1 MTDNL
6 NSSMLA
12 SKPPWE
18 RQDEDTNYSW
28 AAFQIYRDMPPIG
41 DKKKRRSYGN
51 LARLIGHKSETTI
64 QGWAR
69 DGHWRKRVLAYDEFM
84 GSGKVAV
91 KAMVLE
97 EYKQKITEE
106 LTDQV
111 RVIKDTANTVLA
123 EVQRRV
129 ATGLT
134 EMSAKELQDVIR
146 VLKGSTEVVRVAD
159 DLARRSAGMSTA
171 YKSEHTEEVAPEQT
185 EYMVSYDKP
194 RIAVTEEDDDE
205 TYLLG
210 SGEYDEDE

>member
-6 NSSMLA
+6 NSSMTE
-12 SKPPWE
+12 SKAPWE
-18 RQDEDTNYSW
+18 RQEVDTNYSW

-51 LARLIGHKSETTI
+51 LARQIGHKSETTI

-69 DGHWRKRVLAYDEFM
+69 DGQWRKRVLAYDEFM

-91 KAMVLE
+91 KALVLE
-97 EYKQKITEE
+97 DYKQKLTEE

-134 EMSAKELQDVIR
+134 EMTAKELQDVIR

-171 YKSEHTEEVAPEQT
+171 YKSEHTEEVAPETT
-185 EYMVSYDKP
+185 EYFVSYDKP
-194 RIAVTEEDDDE
+194 RIAVDEEDDE
-205 TYLLG
+205 TFLLT
-210 SGEYDEDE
+210 SGEDDEDE